1 MPISFVLL
9 PIVAKYWDDGERLK
23 VKKYLEYSTKIF
35 LVLAIPASVGL
46 YVLSKP
52 LLQLLTTS
60 EFVVGGVLTF
70 LVALGYIFLGVFQ
83 INTLII
89 LLVEKTKYRPLITG
103 IAGVINI
110 VLNIILIP
118 QIGIMG
124 AAVATLISYMVIAL
138 IVSLWARNV
147 VNYSM
152 DYIFLAK
159 VIVSSTVMAL
169 IIQYLVFPT
178 IFGIILVLVVGLA
191 VYVGCIFALKT
202 LSAAEKEILHDMMQF
217 VKNAVIRTP

>member
-1 MPISFVLL
+1 MYCPS
-9 PIVAKYWDDGERLK
+9 
-23 VKKYLEYSTKIF
+23 
-35 LVLAIPASVGL
+35 L
-46 YVLSKP
+46 Y
-52 LLQLLTTS
+52 TTPYN
-60 EFVVGGVLTF
+60 FRICCWWGF
-70 LVALGYIFLGVFQ
+70 NILVALGYIFLSFQ

-89 LLVEKTKYRPLITG
+89 LLVEKPSTVLPITG

-159 VIVSSTVMAL
+159 VIVSSIVMAL